1 MTERRSTMHSGSEVL
16 KDVAL
21 QTTPRVLTRRRS
33 VAPNVVPSHAPTQCG
48 HLAPPTPMP
57 GATGVYATGGGPY
70 SGPGVGKSRGDEI
83 EQAIRQGFEHGL
95 AQGTQ
100 QGFDQGF
107 EQGASEGRV
116 SGEQEG
122 RETGYAAGMQAARVD
137 IEAQIVDLRTRA
149 NALLE
154 QLHTERTT
162 LREAAE
168 SDIVELVF
176 TAICRIAGEGAIN
189 RDGARAMIRHAIQ
202 QASPARVLRVRV
214 HPDDLGWL
222 SAAPVGGDPEWVGDD
237 AVTLGG
243 CIVETDAGTLDARLE
258 AQLRAVSTALGD
270 VRKAR
275 AAGSLQVHQAR
286 PHA

>member
-1 MTERRSTMHSGSEVL
+1 MTERRSTMHAGSEVL
-16 KDVAL
+16 KGVAL

-33 VAPNVVPSHAPTQCG
+33 VPPGVVHSHAPTQCG
-48 HLAPPTPMP
+48 QLAPPAPMP
-57 GATGVYATGGGPY
+57 GITDVSATGGAAN
-70 SGPGVGKSRGDEI
+70 SGAGIGTSWGDEI
-83 EQAIRQGFEHGL
+83 ERAIRQGFEQGL
-95 AQGTQ
+95 AQGTR
-100 QGFDQGF
+100 QGYDQGF
-107 EQGASEGRV
+107 EQGSSEGRV
-116 SGEQEG
+116 SGAQEG
-122 RETGYAAGMQAARVD
+122 REAGYAAGMQGARVD
-137 IEAQIVDLRTRA
+137 VEAQIVDLRNRA

-168 SDIVELVF
+168 SDMVELVF

-222 SAAPVGGDPEWVGDD
+222 SAAPVGEDPEWVGDD

-275 AAGSLQVHQAR
+275 AAGSLQAHQAR